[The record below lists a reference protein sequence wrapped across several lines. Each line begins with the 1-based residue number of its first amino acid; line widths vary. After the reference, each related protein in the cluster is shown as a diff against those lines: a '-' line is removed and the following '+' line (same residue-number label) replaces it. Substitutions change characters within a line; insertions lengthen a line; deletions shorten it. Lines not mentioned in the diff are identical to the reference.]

1 VKAIC
6 LVVAIGLGTVLP
18 VLADD
23 PVDCSSEINSCLD
36 RELKANNT
44 RLNETYQE
52 LLKTLRSME
61 EFNKMPKGLLVDSL
75 RAAQR
80 AWITYRD
87 RNCDFQSRLM
97 YGGTAASSD
106 YLSCKAHDKGTPGR
120 ARKGMVVL
128 GKQGLLMLCGRC
140 CGESRSAGERAV
152 ACRSPR

>member
-1 VKAIC
+1 MKARC

-23 PVDCSSEINSCLD
+23 PVDCSSAANTLEINSCLD

-97 YGGTAASSD
+97 YGGTAAGSD
-106 YLSCKAHDKGTPGR
+106 YLSCKARMTKERLDELEKEWMFWGSKGY
-120 ARKGMVVL
+120 
-128 GKQGLLMLCGRC
+128 
-140 CGESRSAGERAV
+140 
-152 ACRSPR
+152 

>member
-1 VKAIC
+1 MKAIC

-23 PVDCSSEINSCLD
+23 PVDCSRPANTPEINSCLD
-36 RELKANNT
+36 RELKANDT

-97 YGGTAASSD
+97 YGGTATGSD
-106 YLSCKAHDKGTPGR
+106 YLSCKARMTKERLDELEKEWMFWGSKGY
-120 ARKGMVVL
+120 
-128 GKQGLLMLCGRC
+128 
-140 CGESRSAGERAV
+140 
-152 ACRSPR
+152 